1 MWFGNDITKCPGE
14 IITSEYRIECSCKDK
29 CYRYT
34 VKPDKYQ
41 SYSNFPSLLEN
52 GKKCE
57 YFISN
62 EE

>member
-1 MWFGNDITKCPGE
+1 MWWGNDITKCPGKNYNTLE
-14 IITSEYRIECSCKDK
+14 LVECPYKDK

-34 VKPDKYQ
+34 VKPDNNYQ
-41 SYSNFPSLLEN
+41 SYSDFTALLED

-62 EE
+62 E